1 MIDPSGRMI
10 GGNAWFYGWAIV
22 VLASVVI
29 LALIAKEVIEVW
41 ECTNEDLEEAARKG
55 LQISRG
61 REILN
66 CIVMPHVP
74 HQH

>member
-1 MIDPSGRMI
+1 
-10 GGNAWFYGWAIV
+10 V

>member
-1 MIDPSGRMI
+1 
-10 GGNAWFYGWAIV
+10 V

-55 LQISRG
+55 LQISG
-61 REILN
+61 SPREFVKTFK
-66 CIVMPHVP
+66 CR
-74 HQH
+74 